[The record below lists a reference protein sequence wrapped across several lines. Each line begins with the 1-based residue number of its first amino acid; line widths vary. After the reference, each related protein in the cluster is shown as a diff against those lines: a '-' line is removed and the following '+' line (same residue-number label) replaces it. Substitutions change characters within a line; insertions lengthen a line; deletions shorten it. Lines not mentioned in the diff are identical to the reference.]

1 MRFYLFSQFNYFTLL
16 LTYIKLY
23 MMNRKRNK
31 LDKSPNVLT
40 LKQACEILNCHP
52 NTLRNWDN
60 QGILKAIRFGKR
72 GDRRY
77 KKEDILKILSKK

>member
-1 MRFYLFSQFNYFTLL
+1 MNQTKS
-16 LTYIKLY
+16 KLE
-23 MMNRKRNK
+23 K
-31 LDKSPNVLT
+31 LPDVLT

-60 QGILKAIRFGKR
+60 NGFLKAIRFGAR

-77 KKEDILKILSKK
+77 HKSDIERIVLKMKNK